1 MFVLVKQ
8 NNRDIYLNINN
19 IISYQDFGSAG
30 SHIVSINTVDEHFS
44 SSQDIA
50 DLDATILLDPH
61 SHFIILNSRRLNLR
75 YIFSFEKYSSELSEY
90 KTKIMTGKYNNYFL
104 VDEDVDTV
112 GMLIKKAL
120 NKHGC

>member
-8 NNRDIYLNINN
+8 DNQDIYVNIDT
-19 IISYQDFGSAG
+19 IISYQDFG
-30 SHIVSINTVDEHFS
+30 HVVSINTVNEHFS

-61 SHFIILNSRRLNLR
+61 SHFIILNGIRLNLR
-75 YIFSFEKYSSELSEY
+75 RILSFEKYSSEL
-90 KTKIMTGKYNNYFL
+90 TKITTGKHDSYFL
-104 VDEDVDTV
+104 VEEDLGTISL
-112 GMLIKKAL
+112 LIKKAL